1 MSNALSLLHMYS
13 PMFHCD
19 DSNCFI
25 DLWFFNRVVYY
36 KTMTFISIVEHNQHQ
51 GAVVGVGRRIRLDED
66 SSSGLASLRTS
77 ELLLR
82 IAGVRRNEAPRRN
95 ESPYSLRGHRR
106 TAHA

>member
-1 MSNALSLLHMYS
+1 MFYYLFGWEIRHLHTGGS
-13 PMFHCD
+13 C
-19 DSNCFI
+19 
-25 DLWFFNRVVYY
+25 L
-36 KTMTFISIVEHNQHQ
+36 
-51 GAVVGVGRRIRLDED
+51 GAVAGVRRRIRRDED
-66 SSSGLASLRTS
+66 TSSGLASLRTS

>member
-1 MSNALSLLHMYS
+1 MPRNRRKFGLILITDGKVTNRTLCSAESE
-13 PMFHCD
+13 
-19 DSNCFI
+19 I
-25 DLWFFNRVVYY
+25 DTQSSRD
-36 KTMTFISIVEHNQHQ
+36 VECQ
-51 GAVVGVGRRIRLDED
+51 GAVVGVGRSIRLDED

-95 ESPYSLRGHRR
+95 ESRYSLRGHRR

>member
-1 MSNALSLLHMYS
+1 MNIETGNFLVCFVERLL
-13 PMFHCD
+13 
-19 DSNCFI
+19 
-25 DLWFFNRVVYY
+25 
-36 KTMTFISIVEHNQHQ
+36 

-77 ELLLR
+77 ESLLR

>member
-1 MSNALSLLHMYS
+1 MGYS
-13 PMFHCD
+13 HP
-19 DSNCFI
+19 
-25 DLWFFNRVVYY
+25 
-36 KTMTFISIVEHNQHQ
+36 NQHLKRTLL
-51 GAVVGVGRRIRLDED
+51 GGGGGDHKKEYAVYARENDDNYGRPLKLLGPVVGVGRRIRLDED

-95 ESPYSLRGHRR
+95 ESPYSLRGHRH

>member
-1 MSNALSLLHMYS
+1 MLGASDNHKT
-13 PMFHCD
+13 HC
-19 DSNCFI
+19 NI
-25 DLWFFNRVVYY
+25 KAIL
-36 KTMTFISIVEHNQHQ
+36 Q

-106 TAHA
+106 IAHA